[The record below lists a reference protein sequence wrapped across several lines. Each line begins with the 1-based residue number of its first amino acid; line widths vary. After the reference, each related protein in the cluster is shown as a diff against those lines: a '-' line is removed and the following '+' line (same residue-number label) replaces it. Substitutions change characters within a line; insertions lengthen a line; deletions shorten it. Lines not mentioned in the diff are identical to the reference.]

1 MAQRIEYAVVIN
13 HEEQYSIWPE
23 GERLPKGYRA
33 VRKGPADDCI
43 RHLEDLL
50 RERGTR
56 G

>member
-33 VRKGPADDCI
+33 GRKGPADDCI

-50 RERGTR
+50 RERGTQ